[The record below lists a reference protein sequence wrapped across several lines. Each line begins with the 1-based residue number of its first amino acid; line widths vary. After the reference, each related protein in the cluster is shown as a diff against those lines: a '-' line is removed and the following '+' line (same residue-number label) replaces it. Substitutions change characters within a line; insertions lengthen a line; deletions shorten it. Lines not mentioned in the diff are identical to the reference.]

1 MRKSFL
7 LSFVLLLLVLTI
19 FTLCSCQGENY
30 DSDFIPNFNDTSSTT
45 ETNTDLVEDET
56 GDSNKP
62 SISPDFS
69 DSDSNKVDDSS
80 DLNSGVVDTETDTN
94 TEIDTDIDSDT
105 DTNVPETPTYVTVSF
120 NTDGGE
126 NIERIQ
132 VELGANYVLPIPVKS
147 NCSFLGW
154 YYNDNEVLTSG
165 VWSIDSDEVQ
175 LLAKWETVLTD
186 TFKIDYDFNGGKKG
200 TGDYP
205 SEFKSTDKKIQIGIP
220 TKEGNYKFIGW
231 QDGENISYYYK
242 INEGTN
248 RNISLKAI
256 WYEFNYTYQDDK
268 GYQYLLKEDDTLSIV
283 GFVGKVSD
291 LAIPSSYNGYTVTE
305 IGPYAF
311 CGYGDKIASIQSSG
325 FIRCDIPDC
334 VTKISI
340 GAFEG
345 CDDLKV
351 QLSYKSEMTVEEW
364 TSNLI
369 IEDRNN
375 HVLDVINGKRPAI
388 GWNKYWIPGN

>member
-69 DSDSNKVDDSS
+69 DSDSDKVDDSS

-94 TEIDTDIDSDT
+94 TEVDTDTDT

-154 YYNDNEVLTSG
+154 YYNDQLVDFDIYN
-165 VWSIDSDEVQ
+165 IDD
-175 LLAKWETVLTD
+175 
-186 TFKIDYDFNGGKKG
+186 N
-200 TGDYP
+200 
-205 SEFKSTDKKIQIGIP
+205 SEFEARWEPITYTI
-220 TKEGNYKFIGW
+220 T
-231 QDGENISYYYK
+231 
-242 INEGTN
+242 
-248 RNISLKAI
+248 
-256 WYEFNYTYQDDK
+256 YTY
-268 GYQYLLKEDDTLSIV
+268 TL
-283 GFVGKVSD
+283 D
-291 LAIPSSYNGYTVTE
+291 
-305 IGPYAF
+305 
-311 CGYGDKIASIQSSG
+311 GD
-325 FIRCDIPDC
+325 
-334 VTKISI
+334 
-340 GAFEG
+340 
-345 CDDLKV
+345 
-351 QLSYKSEMTVEEW
+351 
-364 TSNLI
+364 
-369 IEDRNN
+369 
-375 HVLDVINGKRPAI
+375 
-388 GWNKYWIPGN
+388 